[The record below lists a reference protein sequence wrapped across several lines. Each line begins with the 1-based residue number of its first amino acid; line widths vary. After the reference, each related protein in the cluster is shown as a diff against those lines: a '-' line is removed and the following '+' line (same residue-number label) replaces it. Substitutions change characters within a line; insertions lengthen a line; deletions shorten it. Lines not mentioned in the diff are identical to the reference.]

1 MKENSKC
8 QEKISLRKHTTQ
20 QIGPKKRVPRQFCSE
35 ENFTTEIPARPD
47 REPSLAKIISND
59 NCVSSSIRN
68 LSRHQ
73 MSWLIYSKYRRKK
86 GNENETN
93 ECAKMKDSDEYHF
106 YQDGTACLHA
116 KRMTRAKK
124 VCDFRCSHYKR
135 FN

>member
-1 MKENSKC
+1 MPR
-8 QEKISLRKHTTQ
+8 KISLRKYTTQ
-20 QIGPKKRVPRQFCSE
+20 QIGTKRTCTTSSLFEGKFHNRNTSPTRPR
-35 ENFTTEIPARPD
+35 TE
-47 REPSLAKIISND
+47 SSKIISND

-93 ECAKMKDSDEYHF
+93 ERAKMKDSEEYHF